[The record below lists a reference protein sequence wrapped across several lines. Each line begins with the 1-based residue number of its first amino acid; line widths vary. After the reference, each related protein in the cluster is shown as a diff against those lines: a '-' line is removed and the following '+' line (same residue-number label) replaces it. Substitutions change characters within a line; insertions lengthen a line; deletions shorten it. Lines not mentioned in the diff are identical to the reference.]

1 MDTRRRD
8 GPTCLVLAP
17 YGGSWSSVHQALE
30 DRLQLDGVSLRW
42 VNAGVDLD
50 KPIALAVHQYLLQA
64 DVIVADITDGNPN
77 VMYELGFAQA
87 LGKPI
92 LPVVERQVQSVPPV
106 VRGRLFLV
114 YDRENPEDAVTFL
127 TDWVVRHLTRTL
139 QSEELVG

>member
-1 MDTRRRD
+1 
-8 GPTCLVLAP
+8 
-17 YGGSWSSVHQALE
+17 
-30 DRLQLDGVSLRW
+30 
-42 VNAGVDLD
+42 VDLD

-92 LPVVERQVQSVPPV
+92 LPVVERQLQAVPPV

-114 YDRENPEDAVTFL
+114 YDRENPADAVAFVA
-127 TDWVVRHLTRTL
+127 DWVTRHLTRTAET
-139 QSEELVG
+139 EELVG